1 MKFKKRIYL
10 DTNLYCR
17 PLDNQKDM
25 RIKSETQ
32 AFLEMVN
39 KAENGKITIISS
51 NYVKFEIK
59 QIINPQKRK
68 DVQSFEKTL
77 SKTNI
82 TSNKKLTT
90 LAQEF
95 ISKCHLNALDALH
108 TASAC
113 IGNAD
118 YLLTC
123 DDQITDSATCIEKIA
138 QTKGYKIKVRN
149 PIKYIQEKGE

>member
-1 MKFKKRIYL
+1 MKPDKRVYL

-17 PLDNQKDM
+17 PLDNQKDR
-25 RIKSETQ
+25 RIKNETH
-32 AFLEMVN
+32 AFLEIVS

-51 NYVKFEIK
+51 DYVKFEIK

-68 DVQSFEKTL
+68 DVRGFEKTL
-77 SKTNI
+77 SEINI
-82 TSNKKLTT
+82 TSNRKLTT

-113 IGNAD
+113 MGNAD

-123 DDQITDSATCIEKIA
+123 DDQITDSATCIEKTA
-138 QTKGYKIKVRN
+138 RTKGYKIKVRN
-149 PIKYIQEKGE
+149 PIKYIQENGE

>member
-1 MKFKKRIYL
+1 MKTNKRVYL

-17 PLDNQKDM
+17 PLDNQKDR
-25 RIKSETQ
+25 RINSETQ
-32 AFLEMVN
+32 AFLKIVN

-51 NYVKFEIK
+51 DYVKFEIK

-68 DVQSFEKTL
+68 DVRGFEKTL
-77 SKTNI
+77 GEINI
-82 TSNKKLTT
+82 TSNRKLTA

-108 TASAC
+108 IASAC

-123 DDQITDSATCIEKIA
+123 DDQITDSATCIEKTA